1 MSSRT
6 RRTLVALVVFFA
18 VCGLA
23 GTFVSRKV
31 GAQSSADESTFRDCL
46 KQFTNVYQVVAQ
58 NYAEPLTG
66 DKPDDVIYDG
76 AIPEMLRTLDPH
88 SNFYDPKAYA
98 KMQEDE
104 SGRYYGVGMV
114 IQPQNNKIVVVYP
127 FEGSP
132 SFKAG
137 LRPGDVIVSVN
148 GKPTKGLDTT
158 AVANLLKGPRGTHVS
173 LSVTREGAAAPLT
186 FDLVRQEIPHP
197 SIDLKYE
204 IKPGIAYIH
213 ITQFQQTTGKEFAD
227 AIDQFSNLKG
237 LVLDLRGN
245 PGGVLVEAVAVCDK
259 VLDRGQI
266 IVSQRGRAY
275 PEQVYRATHGN
286 SGHLFPIVVL
296 VNHGTASAA
305 EIVSGALQDHDRA
318 LIVGQVTFGKG
329 LVQTV
334 YPLSDGTGLALTTYH
349 YYTPSGRL
357 IQRNYNGVSL
367 YDYYYNHDQPENLK
381 NREVRL
387 TDSGRTV
394 YGGGGITPDYTI
406 DPPKANKFQDLLDAH
421 NIFFNF
427 TRHFLA
433 NRSVDKDFEVDNA
446 VLDQFKQ
453 FLTSQNVAYTDQDLN
468 DVMSWLKMNIRS
480 SVMTSQFSETAG
492 LRVRANWDPMI
503 EKALTYLPEAQTLE
517 QTAQKIDLQKRTTA
531 KNAPPAADPTDQ

>member
-1 MSSRT
+1 MSLRA
-6 RRTLVALVVFFA
+6 RRTLISLVVFFTL
-18 VCGLA
+18 CGLA
-23 GTFVSRKV
+23 GVFVSRKV
-31 GAQSSADESTFRDCL
+31 GAQSSADESTFRECL
-46 KQFTNVYQVVAQ
+46 KQFASVYQVVAR

-66 DKPDDVIYDG
+66 SKPDDVIYDG

-88 SNFYDPKAYA
+88 SSFYDPKAFA
-98 KMQEDE
+98 RMQEDE
-104 SGRYYGVGMV
+104 SGLYYGVGMV

-132 SFKAG
+132 AFKAG
-137 LRPGDVIVSVN
+137 LRPGDVILTVN
-148 GKPTKGLDTT
+148 GKSTTGMDTT
-158 AVANLLKGPRGTHVS
+158 AVANLLKGPKGTHVTLTVS
-173 LSVTREGAAAPLT
+173 RIGAAAPLT

-204 IKPGIAYIH
+204 IQPGILYIH
-213 ITQFQQTTGKEFAD
+213 ITQFQQTTGKEFAQ
-227 AIDQFSNLKG
+227 ALKQYPNIKG
-237 LVLDLRGN
+237 LLLDLRGN
-245 PGGVLVEAVAVCDK
+245 PGGVLVDAVAVCDK
-259 VLDRGQI
+259 LLNRGQV

-275 PEQVYRATHGN
+275 PEQIYRATHGN
-286 SGHLFPIVVL
+286 GGHLFPIVVL

-367 YDYYYNHDQPENLK
+367 YDYFYNHDQPENLK

-406 DPPKANKFQDLLDAH
+406 KPPKSNKFQDLLEAH
-421 NIFFNF
+421 NAFFNF
-427 TRHFLA
+427 TQHYLA
-433 NRSVDKDFEVDNA
+433 NRTVSKDFEVDNA

-453 FLTSQNVAYTDQDLN
+453 FLTSQNIAYTDQDLN
-468 DVMSWLKMNIRS
+468 GVMSWLKMNIKS
-480 SVMTSQFSETAG
+480 SIFASQFGESVG

-503 EKALTYLPEAQTLE
+503 TEALTYLPKAETLE
-517 QTAQKIDLQKRTTA
+517 QTAEKIDLEKQASA
-531 KNAPPAADPTDQ
+531 KNAPPSAQ

>member
-1 MSSRT
+1 MSSRA
-6 RRTLVALVVFFA
+6 RRTLVSLIVFFTL
-18 VCGLA
+18 CGLA

-31 GAQSSADESTFRDCL
+31 GAQSSVDESTFRDCL
-46 KQFTNVYQVVAQ
+46 KQFANVYQVVAR

-66 DKPDDVIYDG
+66 SKPDDVIYDG
-76 AIPEMLRTLDPH
+76 AIPEALRTLDPH

-98 KMQEDE
+98 LMQEDE

-114 IQPQNNKIVVVYP
+114 IQPQNNKVVVLYP

-132 SFKAG
+132 AFKAG
-137 LRPGDVIVSVN
+137 LRPGDVIMSVD
-148 GKPTKGLDTT
+148 GKSTRGMDTT
-158 AVANLLKGPRGTHVS
+158 AVANLLKGPKGTHVS
-173 LSVTREGAAAPLT
+173 LTVNRVGAAVPLT

-204 IKPGIAYIH
+204 IQPGVLYIH
-213 ITQFQQTTGKEFAD
+213 ITQFSQTTGQEFSD
-227 AIDQFSNLKG
+227 ALKQFPNIKG
-237 LVLDLRGN
+237 LILDLRGN
-245 PGGVLVEAVAVCDK
+245 PGGVLVDAVAVCDK
-259 VLDRGQI
+259 LLNRGQI

-275 PEQVYRATHGN
+275 PEQIYRATHGN
-286 SGHLFPIVVL
+286 GGHFFPVVVL

-367 YDYYYNHDQPENLK
+367 YDYFYNHDQPENLK
-381 NREVRL
+381 DREVRL

-394 YGGGGITPDYTI
+394 YGGGGITPDDTI
-406 DPPKANKFQDLLDAH
+406 NPPKSNKFQDLLDAH
-421 NIFFNF
+421 NVFFNF
-427 TRHFLA
+427 TEHYLA
-433 NRSVDKDFEVDNA
+433 NRAVSRDFEVDNA

-453 FLTSQNVAYTDQDLN
+453 FLTSQNIAYTDQDL
-468 DVMSWLKMNIRS
+468 DGVMSWLKMNIKS
-480 SVMTSQFSETAG
+480 SILSSQFGRSVG
-492 LRVRANWDPMI
+492 LRMRANWDPMI
-503 EKALTYLPEAQTLE
+503 QDALTYLPKAEALE
-517 QTAQKIDLQKRTTA
+517 QTAQKIDQEKQTTA
-531 KNAPPAADPTDQ
+531 KNTPPAAD